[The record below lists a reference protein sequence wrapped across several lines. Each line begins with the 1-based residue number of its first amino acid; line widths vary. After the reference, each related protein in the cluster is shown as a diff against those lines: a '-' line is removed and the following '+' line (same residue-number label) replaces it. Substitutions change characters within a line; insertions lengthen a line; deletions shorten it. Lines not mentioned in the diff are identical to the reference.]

1 MNGCTASDDAD
12 TTGERRAGQR
22 TGQGHRDHCVVIA
35 VEVRSRREWSA
46 ADRLGAPV
54 GNRRPFRREFI
65 GGVLRVY
72 RPGASSGVGCR
83 HQLVDRFG
91 RQGVLDDRQRGPSQ
105 PRVVAEA
112 RTSDDR
118 GASG

>member
-72 RPGASSGVGCR
+72 RPGASSGVA
-83 HQLVDRFG
+83 
-91 RQGVLDDRQRGPSQ
+91 
-105 PRVVAEA
+105 VA
-112 RTSDDR
+112 TNSSI
-118 GASG
+118 ASGAKRPR